1 METGRSDGLNQDYS
15 RGIHLWFASRLDAR
29 HTVRRWFGE
38 QRVNMKTPITPQGL
52 PPQTAE
58 DYLRGRYGAYRG
70 HFAWRELEEAF
81 NGGLR
86 AQAASVEPV
95 GKIINSGGNTGS
107 LPEHPAPSPAQA
119 VDAVDAVDELREALR
134 GLLAS
139 GGVIADASPDELQA
153 ALSDPE
159 SEPIVK
165 TQAAAVLRARAALQ
179 ASSQPQAQQA
189 VAEGAGDG
197 VRKSARDAFEAQ
209 AKDSFGFSKSAR
221 GTYRNTPVARDWKWF
236 QAGIEHALKGN
247 K

>member
-1 METGRSDGLNQDYS
+1 MATGRSDGLNQDYS

-179 ASSQPQAQQA
+179 ASRHPQAQHDRGDLSIYKARWCFALAESDDWTYA
-189 VAEGAGDG
+189 VCKWDGADWLPIKTEDDL
-197 VRKSARDAFEAQ
+197 RIFDA
-209 AKDSFGFSKSAR
+209 
-221 GTYRNTPVARDWKWF
+221 
-236 QAGIEHALKGN
+236 ALATKEP